1 MQEEGEDRVALGIHV
16 IDSSATCDSPLG
28 LASSSIQLK

>member
-1 MQEEGEDRVALGIHV
+1 MQEEGKDRVSLGIHV
-16 IDSSATCDSPLG
+16 IDTSATRDSPLG